1 MYSIESADGTE
12 VAINPFWA
20 QDKGRCI
27 SYLEDLIKENRRAA
41 PITNYNT
48 VVLVITNYNAPIT
61 NYNNGGQIQGW
72 SVGDNGSVAYNA
84 ADAAAAATNADDTT
98 KSAES
103 VYATQLANLN
113 AQHEALKA
121 CPASAPSSC
130 LRPLTL
136 LQRARVAESDS
147 HLCALAV
154 GYESQGVGAA

>member
-27 SYLEDLIKENRRAA
+27 SYLEDLIKENRRA
-41 PITNYNT
+41 
-48 VVLVITNYNAPIT
+48 APIT